1 MAGAFAFLLGS
12 PLSGPVNVC
21 APESADVNSLIAQL
35 AGALHRPAVL
45 RVPAPVLRLV
55 MGQLADELLL
65 ASQRMEP
72 AVLSEAGFEWQHPSL
87 AQAAAWVAERG
98 PKS

>member
-1 MAGAFAFLLGS
+1 M
-12 PLSGPVNVC
+12 NVC

-55 MGQLADELLL
+55 MGKLADELLL

-98 PKS
+98 PKVLSSPCRRAGGGGVGH